1 MLFVTTLTQEEVAEL
16 NNPIKERLTSGK
28 PSIGSWLN
36 MDSPV
41 AAEVMASV
49 GYSWLVVDAEH
60 GPYDLSSIAHS
71 FRAIEARG
79 ALPLV
84 RVWDHDPVTTA
95 RVLDAGAWGI
105 VYPHV
110 STAEQ
115 AEKLARAMRYPP
127 GGTRSAG
134 TGRCVTL
141 SSDYRT
147 TFNDQVL
154 CIPQIEDLEGIDNAE
169 AIARVEGVDIGFL
182 GPGDLALSMG
192 VAPGHPD
199 HEAALQR
206 LREGCERAGI
216 PSGIPVGDADAA
228 RQRIREGF
236 SFIDLT
242 CDLRMLET
250 AAKRALADAQRT

>member
-1 MLFVTTLTQEEVAEL
+1 MK
-16 NNPIKERLTSGK
+16 NPIKERLAAGK

-36 MDSPV
+36 LESPL

-49 GYSWLVVDAEH
+49 GFSWLVVDAEH
-60 GPYDLSSIAHS
+60 GPYDLGAITHA

-110 STAEQ
+110 SNPEQ
-115 AEKLARAMRYPP
+115 AAALSSAMRYPP
-127 GGTRSAG
+127 QGTRSAG

-141 SSDYRT
+141 AVDYRSS
-147 TFNDQVL
+147 FNNAAL

-169 AIARVEGVDIGFL
+169 AIGNVEGVDIVFL

-192 VAPGHPD
+192 VAAGDPE

-206 LREGCERAGI
+206 LREGSERAGK
-216 PSGIPVGDADAA
+216 PSGIPVPDATAA
-228 RQRIREGF
+228 RERIKQGF
-236 SFIDLT
+236 SFIDLAS
-242 CDLRMLET
+242 DFRLMET
-250 AAKRALADAQRT
+250 AAKQALADSQL

>member
-1 MLFVTTLTQEEVAEL
+1 M
-16 NNPIKERLTSGK
+16 NNPIKERLASGK

-36 MDSPV
+36 LESPL

-49 GYSWLVVDAEH
+49 GFNWLVVDAEH
-60 GPYDLSSIAHS
+60 GPYDISSIANS

-110 STAEQ
+110 STPEQ
-115 AEKLARAMRYPP
+115 AQELSRAMRFPP
-127 GGTRSAG
+127 QGTRSAG

-141 SSDYRT
+141 GSDYRS
-147 TFNDQVL
+147 TFNDALL

-169 AIARVEGVDIGFL
+169 AIGNVEGVDIVFL

-192 VAPGHPD
+192 VAAGDPD

-206 LREGCERAGI
+206 LREGSERAGK
-216 PSGIPVGDADAA
+216 PSGIPVPDAA
-228 RQRIREGF
+228 TARERIRQGF
-236 SFIDLT
+236 SFIDLAS
-242 CDLRMLET
+242 DFRMMEA
-250 AAKRALADAQRT
+250 AAKQALADAQRP

>member
-1 MLFVTTLTQEEVAEL
+1 M
-16 NNPIKERLTSGK
+16 
-28 PSIGSWLN
+28 
-36 MDSPV
+36 

-60 GPYDLSSIAHS
+60 GPFDLGSITHC

-110 STAEQ
+110 STPAQ
-115 AEKLARAMRYPP
+115 AQVLARAMRFPP
-127 GGTRSAG
+127 NGTRSAG

-141 SSDYRT
+141 GSDYRS

-154 CIPQIEDLEGIDNAE
+154 CIPQIEDIEGIDNAE
-169 AIARVEGVDIGFL
+169 AIARVEGVDIVFL

-192 VAPGHPD
+192 VAAGDPD

-206 LREGCERAGI
+206 LREGSKRGGK
-216 PSGIPVGDADAA
+216 PSGIPVADADGA
-228 RQRIREGF
+228 RRRIREGF
-236 SFIDLT
+236 SFIDLGN
-242 CDLRMLET
+242 DMRMLEAT
-250 AAKRALADAQRT
+250 AKQALADAQSP